1 MSDIYNTDFI
11 NRLSKGVNRLKHRWG
26 MSDSASVRLLTLS
39 ENATFLVEGNLLEN
53 KDSEEKSSKTKIIV
67 RVHRPD
73 YHSYQEIASEIA
85 WINALRQDSTIKIP
99 APLPLD
105 DGSYIASF
113 VDEEHEDEGHK
124 NERQT
129 RYLVAFE
136 FMAGSEPSVDD
147 SLTTG
152 FEMLGKISAQ
162 LHRHAS
168 QWQTP
173 EDFIRKS
180 WTFETSFGDNPL
192 WGDWRDALELGTED
206 QIILETLCKKL
217 ENQLALY
224 GATPD
229 RFGLV
234 HADLRLANLLVDQDS
249 LSVIDFDD
257 CGFSWFMYDF
267 ASAIS
272 FYEDS
277 PHIPDLITAWLKGY
291 RTVSPL
297 SQEHEAMIPTFIL
310 FRRLLL
316 TAWITTHSET
326 ETAIE
331 AGLDAYTKGT
341 VQLAQQYLEGR
352 YLTPDVQQT
361 DASTE
366 KTL

>member
-11 NRLSKGVNRLKHRWG
+11 NRLSKGVNDLKHLWG

-39 ENATFLVEGNLLEN
+39 ENATFLVEGNLLGN
-53 KDSEEKSSKTKIIV
+53 KDSEEKSSETKIIV
-67 RVHRPD
+67 RVHRPN
-73 YHSYQEIASEIA
+73 YHSAQEIASEIA

-113 VDEEHEDEGHK
+113 EDEGHE

-129 RYLVAFE
+129 RHLVAFE

-162 LHRHAS
+162 LHGHAS

-180 WTFETSFGDNPL
+180 WTFETSFGDHPL
-192 WGDWRDALELGTED
+192 WGDWRHALGLEKED
-206 QIILETLCKKL
+206 KVVLETLCKKL
-217 ENQLALY
+217 EKQLTLY

-291 RTVSPL
+291 RTVRPL
-297 SQEHEAMIPTFIL
+297 NQEHEAMIPTFIL

-316 TAWITTHSET
+316 TAWIATHSET

-331 AGLDAYTKGT
+331 AGLEAYTKGT
-341 VQLAQQYLEGR
+341 VRLAQQYLEGR
-352 YLTPDVQQT
+352 YLTPDAQQADT
-361 DASTE
+361 STE
-366 KTL
+366 NTL

>member
-1 MSDIYNTDFI
+1 MSDIYNTNFI
-11 NRLSKGVNRLKHRWG
+11 NRLNKGVNDLKHLWG

-67 RVHRPD
+67 RVHRPN

-85 WINALRQDSTIKIP
+85 WINALRKDSTIKIP
-99 APLPLD
+99 APLPLE

-113 VDEEHEDEGHK
+113 EDEG
-124 NERQT
+124 QT
-129 RYLVAFE
+129 RHLVAFE

-162 LHRHAS
+162 LHGHAS
-168 QWQTP
+168 QWQTS

-180 WTFETSFGDNPL
+180 WTFETSFGDHPL
-192 WGDWRDALELGTED
+192 WGDWRHALGLEKED
-206 QIILETLCKKL
+206 QVVLETLCKKL

-277 PHIPDLITAWLKGY
+277 PQIPDLITAWLKGY
-291 RTVSPL
+291 RTVRPL
-297 SQEHEAMIPTFIL
+297 DQEHEAMIPTFIL

-316 TAWITTHSET
+316 TAWIATHSET

-331 AGLDAYTKGT
+331 AGLEAYTKGT

-352 YLTPDVQQT
+352 YLTPDAQQA